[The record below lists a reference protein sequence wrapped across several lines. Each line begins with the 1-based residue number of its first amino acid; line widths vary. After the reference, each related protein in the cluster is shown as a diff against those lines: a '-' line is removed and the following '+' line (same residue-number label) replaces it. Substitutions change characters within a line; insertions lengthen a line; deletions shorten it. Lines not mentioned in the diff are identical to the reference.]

1 VQVESPQ
8 GQVSTVRRCR
18 PSTQPGRT
26 TGCQLTSAVPVPILR
41 ATSLKFEITTI
52 YEPAEG
58 GIKVILI
65 GEGEPDGLFN
75 LPEGAVNE
83 LSAGQLQGD

>member
-1 VQVESPQ
+1 M
-8 GQVSTVRRCR
+8 
-18 PSTQPGRT
+18 
-26 TGCQLTSAVPVPILR
+26 TSAVRVPILR

-52 YEPAEG
+52 HEPAEG
-58 GIKVILI
+58 GTKVTLI
-65 GEGEPDGLFN
+65 GEGEPDAFFN